1 MTKHIRFTFGLA
13 LLCAAM
19 STAMFA
25 SENSY
30 MYLVQGIPGLDY
42 STTTDPTFPVDVL
55 INDEVCSQHGL
66 ALGVIAGP
74 LSFAPG
80 SYDVKVSPANTLAP
94 CTNTPIVDSTVT
106 LPADKTI
113 SAVIALSQTGTPT
126 LLTFTN
132 VFSAVPANMG
142 RVLFAQ
148 AADAPAVQLILENT
162 ATSKLY
168 TYSVNPGA
176 LLNSLSHGTVTP
188 SGACAAPAQ

>member
-1 MTKHIRFTFGLA
+1 M
-13 LLCAAM
+13 
-19 STAMFA
+19 
-25 SENSY
+25 
-30 MYLVQGIPGLDY
+30 
-42 STTTDPTFPVDVL
+42 L

-126 LLTFTN
+126 LLTFTD

-148 AADAPAVQLILENT
+148 AADSPAVQLILENT

-176 LLNSLSHGTVTP
+176 LLNATLP
-188 SGACAAPAQ
+188 SGNYTVEINQGTTTLVASTPINLSSQSVAMLFAVGEASNNSVTLETKIVKSVI